1 MSIKISLKKNIS
13 EKNIKNY
20 VLFADENFKINGLSR
35 LLLNKQSNLLNKAI
49 ISNKLYTKTFLQF
62 NLNPSQKIILIKL
75 NKNQSTVDNEKKGAE
90 FYKYIKENNIFNQA
104 FFENNIKDTFPKN
117 KFFIDEFLH
126 GIQLKS

>member
-35 LLLNKQSNLLNKAI
+35 ISLNKQSNLLNKAI

-62 NLNPSQKIILIKL
+62 NRGLR
-75 NKNQSTVDNEKKGAE
+75 
-90 FYKYIKENNIFNQA
+90 
-104 FFENNIKDTFPKN
+104 
-117 KFFIDEFLH
+117 
-126 GIQLKS
+126 